1 MKYFCLIAGFFYTT
15 ICFSFQI
22 KKAQTDSL
30 AFYNEQENP
39 MKAIRYCTKTCTYLL
54 SKNQNEKYCD
64 LMLKKAELYIKL
76 TDFENGFK
84 TLFEAKKIAE
94 KQNLIKKNIL
104 ITNRI
109 STLYLDTFEFSKS
122 KKYLK
127 ESKKLALNIN
137 DNVSLE
143 SIYSVYFL
151 YHFKTNSDSA
161 DYYVKKKQQYIKY
174 VKDPAVIYN
183 YYICLNAYYLSKN
196 ETKLFFKYAD
206 SALQVANKMSDKDK
220 VSSVKSNISYYYLA
234 NLKDYKKAKRECFEI
249 IAMYP
254 KMDNL
259 NRISDTY
266 LNLSFAYEKLGDY
279 KNALLYTNKYLEIH
293 EDIIKGKLED
303 KTNDIET
310 KYKID
315 KAENEFKDK
324 EELNK
329 LEHEKSQK
337 LLLTFA
343 SLIILAGFIFYFY
356 YQNLLLNQKN
366 KLKEIDSK
374 LQFKIISATLDGQD
388 QERNKISTVLHDH
401 VSAILSSVGL
411 HLSAFESN
419 LTKPQIN
426 DLKNT

>member
-1 MKYFCLIAGFFYTT
+1 MKYFCLIAGFFYST
-15 ICFSFQI
+15 ICFGFQI

-30 AFYNEQENP
+30 AFYNKQENP
-39 MKAIRYCTKTCTYLL
+39 LKAIRYCTKTCTYLL

-259 NRISDTY
+259 NRISETY

-356 YQNLLLNQKN
+356 YQNLLLNQKH